1 MKISRQEVLHIAAL
15 ARLGLDEKDIDVFQ
29 HQLSDILDNF
39 EILNQLDTS
48 NLTPTAQSIS
58 ISNVFR
64 ADKAK
69 DSFPANEI
77 LVNAPQ
83 RDDDYFKVQS
93 VLE

>member
-1 MKISRQEVLHIAAL
+1 MKISRQEVLHIASL
-15 ARLGLDEKDIDVFQ
+15 TRLGLDEKDIGVFE

-48 NLTPTAQSIS
+48 NLAPTSQSIS

-64 ADKAK
+64 TDEAE
-69 DSFPANEI
+69 DSYPVDDILANS
-77 LVNAPQ
+77 PR
-83 RDDDYFKVQS
+83 RDGDYFKVQS